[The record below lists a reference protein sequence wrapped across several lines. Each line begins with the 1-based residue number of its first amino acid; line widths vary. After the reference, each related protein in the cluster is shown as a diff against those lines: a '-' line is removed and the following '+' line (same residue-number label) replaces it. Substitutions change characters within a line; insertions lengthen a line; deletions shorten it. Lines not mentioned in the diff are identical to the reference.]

1 MSQLI
6 DSGVGW
12 ACENLQTIGNWIEAI
27 ESAMTEDDIGLG
39 QGTLDPYDEARWLA
53 LGALGLAVD
62 SDGEIESRVL
72 SELERG
78 QLFAAAVER
87 VQLRIPTAYILKET
101 WLLGYRFRAD
111 ARAIIP
117 RSLLAELI
125 VSPESMDGSPPPC
138 AKILDLCCGSAS
150 LAIIAAHRFPNCKVT
165 AVDISPEAL
174 SLALENV
181 TDHGLKDRVRLIESD
196 LFAGLSLSDLGR
208 FDLILCNP
216 PYVPVDK
223 HEAMPAEFQREPRLA
238 LAAGADGMEVVARV
252 LGDFR
257 RWLAPGG
264 RLLLEVGHEGDAT
277 DDLLDLE
284 FPYLTPIWLDTSQT
298 SHQVFMLKGAP

>member
-6 DSGVGW
+6 DSGMGW
-12 ACENLQTIGNWIEAI
+12 ACANLQTIRDWIEAI
-27 ESAMTEDDIGLG
+27 ESAIAEDEIGLG
-39 QGTLDPYDEARWLA
+39 QGTLDPHDEACWLV
-53 LGALGLAVD
+53 LGALGLPVD
-62 SDGEIESRVL
+62 SDVTIESKALSL
-72 SELERG
+72 SEQER
-78 QLFAAAVER
+78 LFRAALER
-87 VQLRIPTAYILKET
+87 VQSRIPTAYILKEA

-111 ARAIIP
+111 PRAIIP

-125 VSPESMDGSPPPC
+125 MSPESMGGTPPPS

-150 LAIIAAHRFPNCKVT
+150 LAIIAAHRFPDCQVT

-181 TDHGLKDRVRLIESD
+181 SDHGLEDRVQLIESD
-196 LFAGLSLSDLGR
+196 LFAGLSSSDLSQ

-223 HEAMPAEFQREPRLA
+223 HQAMPAEFQLEPRLA
-238 LAAGADGMEVVARV
+238 LAAGDDGMEVVARV
-252 LGDFR
+252 LGDFH

-284 FPYLTPIWLDTSQT
+284 FSDLTPIWLDTSLT
-298 SHQVFMLKGAP
+298 SHQVLMLKGAP